1 MCGWGAG
8 ADREAIDG
16 EEMSAVESDIAET
29 LKRLEDS
36 RLSKDAVFLLI
47 AKLLELRNP
56 DKAVTFTEEDAIGL
70 THSDGATTNIY
81 LHNLWSECQ
90 RHPEERLEIIERYLR
105 ALVLDASDDSEEI
118 TRDNVIALVR
128 DTTYAEFISD
138 DDRSVVTE
146 HLLADLWV
154 IFAADLPDLTMI
166 LTKKDIHAAKID
178 PREIRA
184 LGIENVARLLGD
196 IELEP
201 YGDCFSLRSETALY
215 LSSALLLDYVWEQ
228 AANMVEGDLVVA
240 LPARDTVLFTGALDA
255 AGLRLIREEV
265 DHVFSTGHHLI
276 TRTFFRRVGGK
287 WTPFL

>member
-1 MCGWGAG
+1 
-8 ADREAIDG
+8 
-16 EEMSAVESDIAET
+16 MSAVASDRVESEIAET

-56 DKAVTFTEEDAIGL
+56 DKAVSFTEEDAIGL
-70 THSDGATTNIY
+70 THSDGATTHIY

-90 RHPEERLEIIERYLR
+90 RYPEERLEIVERYLR
-105 ALVLDASDDSEEI
+105 ALVPDASDDSKEI

-128 DTTYAEFISD
+128 DTAYADFVKD
-138 DDRSVVTE
+138 DDRSIVTE

-154 IFAADLPDLTMI
+154 VFAADLPNSTLI
-166 LTKKDIHAAKID
+166 LTKKDLQTAGVD
-178 PREIRA
+178 PQEIRA
-184 LGIENVARLLGD
+184 LGLENVARLLGD

-201 YGDCFSLRSETALY
+201 YGACFNLRSENALY
-215 LSSALLLDYVWEQ
+215 LSSALLLDYVWEH
-228 AANMVEGDLVVA
+228 AANMVKGDLVVA

-287 WTPFL
+287 WTLFL

>member
-1 MCGWGAG
+1 
-8 ADREAIDG
+8 
-16 EEMSAVESDIAET
+16 MSAVESDRVESEIAET

-36 RLSKDAVFLLI
+36 RLPKDAVFLLI

-56 DKAVTFTEEDAIGL
+56 DKAVSFTEEDAIGL
-70 THSDGATTNIY
+70 IHSDGATTNIY

-90 RHPEERLEIIERYLR
+90 RNPEERLEIVERYLR
-105 ALVLDASDDSEEI
+105 ALVMDVIDDSKAI

-128 DTTYAEFISD
+128 DTTYAEFVRD

-154 IFAADLPDLTMI
+154 VLAADLPDSTII
-166 LTKKDIHAAKID
+166 LTKKDVETAKIN
-178 PREIRA
+178 PQEIRA
-184 LGIENVARLLGD
+184 LGLANVAKLLGD

-201 YGDCFSLRSETALY
+201 YGACFVLRSETALY
-215 LSSALLLDYVWEQ
+215 LSSALLLDYVWEN

-255 AGLRLIREEV
+255 AGLRLVREEV

-287 WTPFL
+287 WTLFS

>member
-1 MCGWGAG
+1 
-8 ADREAIDG
+8 
-16 EEMSAVESDIAET
+16 MSAVENDRVESEIAET
-29 LKRLEDS
+29 LKRFEDS
-36 RLSKDAVFLLI
+36 RLSRDAVFLLI

-56 DKAVTFTEEDAIGL
+56 DKSVSFTEEDAIGL
-70 THSDGATTNIY
+70 THSDGATTHIY

-90 RHPEERLEIIERYLR
+90 RYPEDRLEIVERYLR
-105 ALVLDASDDSEEI
+105 GLVPDASDDSQEI

-128 DTTYAEFISD
+128 DATYTEFVKD

-146 HLLADLWV
+146 HLLADLWIV
-154 IFAADLPDLTMI
+154 LAADLPDSTII
-166 LTKKDIHAAKID
+166 LTKKDIRTAKID
-178 PREIRA
+178 SQEIRT
-184 LGIENVARLLGD
+184 LGVENIARLLGD

-201 YGDCFSLRSETALY
+201 YGACFILRSETALY
-215 LSSALLLDYVWEQ
+215 LASALLLDYLWEH

-240 LPARDTVLFTGALDA
+240 LPARDTVLFTGALNA

-287 WTPFL
+287 WTLFS